1 MRLLTEARVQALT
14 GEIMVGDWAFSPE
27 SASLARGGERRRLEH
42 RAARVLELLCR
53 RRGAPVST
61 AELVENVWEGRSL
74 SHNSVAVVIA
84 DLRRALDDD
93 SRRPRYIET
102 IPKRGYRL
110 LAPVAIGD
118 AAGGE
123 TTIPLPEPAG
133 PARYPRRAM
142 LGALLAAA
150 LLGVAT
156 LIFSATRAPAP
167 FVVTIAPIPNET
179 GNPAYD
185 PLAPAVTD
193 LVAAHVGGVEGVRI
207 VRGEGA
213 RIDARIG
220 GRLVLWNRQ
229 ASLSLSAEDPATG
242 IVLWSAIAAGPAE
255 ALPRQIDAAIAN
267 FAATVAARREGRGDG
282 GATGP

>member
-1 MRLLTEARVQALT
+1 MRLLTEARVEALT
-14 GEIMVGDWAFSPE
+14 GEIMLGDWVFSPE

-61 AELVENVWEGRSL
+61 AELVDKVWEGRSL
-74 SHNSVAVVIA
+74 SQNSVAVVIA

-93 SRRPRYIET
+93 SRQPRYIET

-110 LAPVAIGD
+110 LVRVADTAGAGPTPSPGPAMVVRHPRRVMLVAI
-118 AAGGE
+118 
-123 TTIPLPEPAG
+123 
-133 PARYPRRAM
+133 
-142 LGALLAAA
+142 LAAA
-150 LLGVAT
+150 LLGVAA
-156 LIFSATRAPAP
+156 LLFSTTRAPAP
-167 FVVTIAPIPNET
+167 FVVAITAIPNET

-193 LVAAHVGGVEGVRI
+193 LVAAHVGRVEGVQV
-207 VRGEGA
+207 VRGEGV
-213 RIDARIG
+213 RVDARIG

-242 IVLWSAIAAGPAE
+242 IVLWSVIAAGPAE

-267 FAATVAARREGRGDG
+267 FAATVAARREGGG
-282 GATGP
+282 NEGATGP

>member
-1 MRLLTEARVQALT
+1 MQTLT

-53 RRGAPVST
+53 RRGAPIST
-61 AELVENVWEGRSL
+61 AELVDNIWGGRSL
-74 SHNSVAVVIA
+74 SQNSVAVVIA

-93 SRRPRYIET
+93 ARRPRYIET

-110 LAPVAIGD
+110 LAPVGIGY
-118 AAGGE
+118 AAG
-123 TTIPLPEPAG
+123 TAPEPA
-133 PARYPRRAM
+133 PAAGLPRRTW
-142 LGALLAAA
+142 LAA
-150 LLGVAT
+150 LLIMALFGVAA
-156 LIFSATRAPAP
+156 LIFSANRTPAA

-185 PLAPAVTD
+185 PLALAVTD
-193 LVAAHVGGVEGVRI
+193 LVSAHVGGVDGVQI

-213 RIDARIG
+213 RVDARIG

-229 ASLSLSAEDPATG
+229 VSLSLNAENPADG
-242 IVLWSAIAAGPAE
+242 RMLWSVIAAGPAQE
-255 ALPRQIDAAIAN
+255 LPRQIGAAIAN
-267 FAATVAARREGRGDG
+267 FAATVPALREGR
-282 GATGP
+282 